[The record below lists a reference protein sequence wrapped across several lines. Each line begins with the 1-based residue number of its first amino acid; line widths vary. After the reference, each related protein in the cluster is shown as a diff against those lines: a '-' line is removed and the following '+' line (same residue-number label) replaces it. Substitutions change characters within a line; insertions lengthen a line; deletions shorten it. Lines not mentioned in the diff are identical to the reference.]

1 MSCLRHN
8 RRVNQTLG
16 TDEIQAARERLERL
30 AWLLDGC
37 IEVPGTRWRIG
48 VESILGMVPVVGDA
62 LGLLAG
68 GAIMYEA
75 MRLGAPGK
83 LQARMAGNLLI
94 DTLAGS
100 VPVAGDLFDF
110 AFKAN
115 RRNAEL
121 LRRHL
126 DQIEGVVDSRHG
138 RHLRLSRL
146 GWLLAVLAVVVGA
159 ALAFVALQ

>member
-1 MSCLRHN
+1 MN
-8 RRVNQTLG
+8 RAAG
-16 TDEIQAARERLERL
+16 TEEIQAARERLDRL

-37 IEVPGTRWRIG
+37 IEVPGTRWRVG
-48 VESILGMVPVVGDA
+48 VESILGMVPVVGDV

-75 MRLGAPGK
+75 VRLGAPGK

-115 RRNAEL
+115 RRNAAL

-126 DQIEGVVDSRHG
+126 DRIEGVVDPGHG
-138 RHLRLSRL
+138 RHRHVARL
-146 GWLLAVLAVVVGA
+146 GWLLALLAIALAV
-159 ALAFVALQ
+159 ALALGALR